1 MPYKK
6 LEDHFRYY
14 NRNQG
19 KGQKKYGFL
28 ITKREIHLQTGK
40 EVNKSGKF
48 VYKMGLLDYKR
59 NRWGEN
65 GILGLQMGIL
75 FCNSPV

>member
-1 MPYKK
+1 M
-6 LEDHFRYY
+6 
-14 NRNQG
+14 
-19 KGQKKYGFL
+19 

-75 FCNSPV
+75 FCNSPKHKVQAIYRAYLVYKLMIKLSIIKHY